1 MQRPYPGAHTPVQY
15 TPAVSAVHLNKAK
28 KKVGVRQRLGN
39 RVLGRQ
45 TSMCKDMH
53 SAGSVGSEWELG
65 VVRDW
70 AGGPCGQ
77 FTRALQSANI
87 IGILVLRAAGAM
99 DGL

>member
-1 MQRPYPGAHTPVQY
+1 MLSTEQSQEGSRCQAEPGEQGLGKTDQHVQRRALSWVC
-15 TPAVSAVHLNKAK
+15 
-28 KKVGVRQRLGN
+28 GVR
-39 RVLGRQ
+39 
-45 TSMCKDMH
+45 
-53 SAGSVGSEWELG
+53 VGTG
-65 VVRDW
+65 GVRDR